1 MRSPRM
7 TSIESFLTQF
17 AALAWGPP
25 LIVLLC
31 GGGLY
36 LAIRSRGLPLRYL
49 GHGVRVASGRYDR
62 SDDPGDVPHFQALTS
77 ALSGTIGLGNIAG
90 VAVAITVG
98 GPGAVFW
105 MWISA
110 LLGMVTKFFT
120 CTLAVLYRGRDSAGQ
135 VQGGPM
141 YVVVE
146 GLGPRWR
153 PLAILF
159 AVAGLFGTLP
169 VFQANQLSEV
179 VRLFL
184 VPTFP
189 WIAVHPFGFDVG
201 FGCVVAAV
209 VASVVLGGITRIGAV
224 TARVVPTMV
233 VVYLAAVFWILVTH
247 ADKVSSA
254 LALIVSDAFTGAAVA
269 GGSIAHVITTGIRR
283 GAFSN
288 EAGIGT
294 EAMAH
299 GAAKTSEPVREGLVA
314 MLGPAID
321 TLVVCT
327 ATALAILVT
336 GAWQGSA
343 GGGVGITA
351 AAFASAFPVGGTA
364 LLTVVVAAFAI
375 STMVTFA
382 YYGEKC
388 LAFLVGPQRSSSYR
402 LVYVALIV
410 VGSATSL
417 NAVVAFID
425 GMYALMAI
433 PTMTATLILAPR
445 VLEESKR
452 YFAGLES
459 QHGLQ
464 DDR

>member
-1 MRSPRM
+1 M
-7 TSIESFLTQF
+7 TAIESLLIQF
-17 AALAWGPP
+17 ASLAWGPP
-25 LIVLLC
+25 LIVLLA

-49 GHGVRVASGRYDR
+49 GHGLGVATGRYDR

-120 CTLAVLYRGRDSAGQ
+120 CTLALMYRGRDDAGR

-141 YVVVE
+141 YIVVE

-153 PLAILF
+153 PLAVLF
-159 AVAGLFGTLP
+159 ALAGVCGTLP
-169 VFQANQLSEV
+169 VFQSNQLSEI

-184 VPTFP
+184 VPSSP
-189 WIAVHPFGFDVG
+189 WVAAHPLAFDLG
-201 FGCVVAAV
+201 FGCLVAAV
-209 VASVVLGGITRIGAV
+209 VGSVVIGGITRIGAV
-224 TARVVPTMV
+224 TARVVPSMV
-233 VVYLAAVFWILVTH
+233 ALYLGAIFWILVTH
-247 ADKVSSA
+247 ADSIPSA
-254 LALIVSDAFTGAAVA
+254 LTLIISDAFTGAAVA
-269 GGSIAHVITTGIRR
+269 GGSMAHVIATGIRR

-299 GAAKTSEPVREGLVA
+299 GAAKTNEPVREGLVA

-321 TLVVCT
+321 TLLVCT
-327 ATALAILVT
+327 ATALAVLVT
-336 GAWQGSA
+336 GAWQDSA
-343 GGGVGITA
+343 SGGVGITA
-351 AAFASAFPVGGTA
+351 LAFESAFPVGGTA
-364 LLTVVVAAFAI
+364 ILALVVAAFAI

-388 LAFLVGPQRSSSYR
+388 LTFLIGPQRSSAYR
-402 LVYVALIV
+402 VVYVSLIV

-433 PTMTATLILAPR
+433 PTMTATLMLAPR

-452 YFAGLES
+452 YFASLDNPGA
-459 QHGLQ
+459 Q
-464 DDR
+464 